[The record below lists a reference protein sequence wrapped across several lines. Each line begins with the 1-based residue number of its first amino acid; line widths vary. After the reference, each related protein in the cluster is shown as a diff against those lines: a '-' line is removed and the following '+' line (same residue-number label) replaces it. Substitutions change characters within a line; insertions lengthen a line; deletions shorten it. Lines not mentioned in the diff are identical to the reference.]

1 MPVFDTKIQELKY
14 QALKEIATNAYNDT
28 LVDNLLSI
36 PKKIIPNDTATMRC
50 CVYKERAIFAER
62 LKVAMG
68 GNKSKKGIVEVI
80 DIACDECPRSGY
92 EVTSICR
99 GCLAHPCYNACKFN
113 AISFDNNHVA
123 FIDKSK
129 CVNCGSCSKVCPYS
143 AIANRIR
150 PCENACKVKAI
161 NASENQAASIDYDK
175 CIDCGV
181 CIYTCPFGALVDK
194 SYLINAIDYLRKS
207 DDNRK
212 YNVHAIIAPAIASQ
226 FGEVKLSQVVAGLK
240 KLGFKSVVEVALGAD
255 MVADKEAQELAEKGF
270 LTSSCCPA
278 FVRFIENNFPTLKPY
293 ISTNLSPMATLARH
307 IKENDPD
314 CRIVFIGPC
323 TAKKAEVRKEEI
335 RNLVDV
341 ALTFEELQALLD
353 SREID
358 LTQMPEDEINDAS
371 YYGRVFARS
380 GGLSEAVRQALKEHG
395 LEDFDLRS
403 CQCSGIE
410 ECRLALMKAKKG
422 ILNENFIEGM
432 ACIGGCVSGAGVLH
446 RSEKNRAAVDKYA
459 KDSVMDGIGDAVEKA
474 QQKQ

>member
-1 MPVFDTKIQELKY
+1 MPIFDTKIQELKY

-36 PKKIIPNDTATMRC
+36 PKKIIPNNTATMRC

-62 LKVAMG
+62 LKIAMG
-68 GNKSKKGIVEVI
+68 GNKAKKGIVEVI
-80 DIACDECPRSGY
+80 DIACDECPMSGY

-99 GCLAHPCYNACKFN
+99 GCLAHPCYHACKMD

-143 AIANRIR
+143 AIANRSR
-150 PCENACKVKAI
+150 PCENSCKVKAI
-161 NASENQAASIDYDK
+161 NASENQAATIDYDK

-207 DDNRK
+207 NDNSN
-212 YNVHAIIAPAIASQ
+212 YHVIAIVAPSIVAQFTNVTLPKIVS
-226 FGEVKLSQVVAGLK
+226 GLK
-240 KLGFKSVVEVALGAD
+240 KLGFYSVAEVALGAD
-255 MVADKEAQELAEKGF
+255 MVADREALELAEKGF

-278 FVRFIENNFPTLKPY
+278 FVRFIEKNYPTLTEH
-293 ISTNLSPMATLARH
+293 ISSNLSPMATLAKA
-307 IKENDPD
+307 IKSNDPD

-323 TAKKAEVRKEEI
+323 TAKKAEVRRKNV
-335 RNLVDV
+335 RDYVDV
-341 ALTFEELQALLD
+341 ALTFEELQALFDARNVDLKAMDDD
-353 SREID
+353 SME
-358 LTQMPEDEINDAS
+358 DAS
-371 YYGRVFARS
+371 YFGRVFARS
-380 GGLSEAVRQALKEHG
+380 GGLSEAVREALKEHNIT
-395 LEDFDLRS
+395 DFDLKAI
-403 CQCSGIE
+403 QCSGIE

-422 ILNENFIEGM
+422 VLSENFIEGM

-446 RSEKNRAAVDKYA
+446 RSDTGRRDVDKHA
-459 KDSVMDGIGDAVEKA
+459 SESIHPTITEAIRTAEK
-474 QQKQ
+474 KH